1 MTWVLLGIAIVS
13 EVSASL
19 ALQAAV
25 DRPAWYGVVVL
36 AYAASFGLLSLVL
49 RRGMPL
55 GVAYGIWSALG
66 VASTAVLATLLFGEV
81 MTGWKAA
88 GITLVILG
96 VLAVELGSR
105 ERAAVGPV
113 PGEGAR

>member
-1 MTWVLLGIAIVS
+1 MNWLLLAVAIAS

-19 ALQAAV
+19 SLQAAV
-25 DRPAWYGVVVL
+25 EQPAWYGVVAAGYL
-36 AYAASFGLLSLVL
+36 ASFALLSVVL

-66 VASTAVLATLLFGEV
+66 VASTAVLATLLFGET
-81 MTGWKAA
+81 MTALKAI
-88 GITLVILG
+88 GIALVILG

-105 ERAAVGPV
+105 GSHRSETA
-113 PGEGAR
+113 